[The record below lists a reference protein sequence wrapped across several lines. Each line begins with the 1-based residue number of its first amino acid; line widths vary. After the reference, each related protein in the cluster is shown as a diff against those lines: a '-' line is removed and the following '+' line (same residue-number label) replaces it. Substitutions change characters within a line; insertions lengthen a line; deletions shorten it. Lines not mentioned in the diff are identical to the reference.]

1 MHYYRFGLLTLNTLY
16 GQFLFTVLLLA
27 MKLSPPLLNSSGSL
41 TEYLPPEVIRRVSED
56 DSVMVVYKPAFY
68 RCQLPDDHP
77 EDSIVSWLCRQ
88 YEIDPELM
96 NEELNPALSGGGGF
110 GPMCHRLD
118 KQTSGKFVI
127 ACTDFRYIS
136 GPVLIARKLESWKFI
151 RRQFQKEQ
159 VTKRY
164 VCLVDGICAND
175 SGMIDS
181 PIRVRRTEKREF
193 HR

>member
-1 MHYYRFGLLTLNTLY
+1 
-16 GQFLFTVLLLA
+16 
-27 MKLSPPLLNSSGSL
+27 
-41 TEYLPPEVIRRVSED
+41 
-56 DSVMVVYKPAFY
+56 MVVYKPAFY

-118 KQTSGKFVI
+118 KQTSG
-127 ACTDFRYIS
+127 
-136 GPVLIARKLESWKFI
+136 PVLIARKLESWKFI